1 MTETGAALRAGQ
13 QVLVTGH
20 RGLIGRVTAAALQ
33 EAGLSVVGLDLADND
48 DITDP
53 RTVRQRMRGCAGLV
67 HLAAVDDE
75 PIEPDPLTPATT
87 GGVDQVMATNVGGT
101 SQLLAAAADTGL
113 QRVVFMSSVDVLGCF
128 MGRGTPKY
136 LPIDDHH
143 PVDPHGPYAWSKL
156 AGEELCAALTL
167 RTGTPTVCLR
177 PPGVFTAET
186 YAFIRSARLQR
197 PEVEWSP
204 IWEYGAFLDVRDLA
218 SAIVAALMV
227 PDLVGHHR
235 HLVCADDISS
245 ATDDSR
251 TLAHRLL
258 PEVPI
263 TSPERFIDRPFASL
277 VDSAGAQAL
286 LVWRPRHS
294 WRPSAQA
301 PRLDQPPSEAI
312 T

>member
-1 MTETGAALRAGQ
+1 MSQTGAALHVGQ

-20 RGLIGRVTAAALQ
+20 RGLVGRAAAAALQ
-33 EAGLSVVGLDLADND
+33 ESGLSVVGLDLLDND

-53 RTVRQRMRGCAGLV
+53 QTVRQRMRGCAGLV

-75 PIEPDPLTPATT
+75 PIKPDPLTPASTGDIERVTT
-87 GGVDQVMATNVGGT
+87 TNVGGT
-101 SQLLAAAADTGL
+101 AQLLAAAADAGL

-156 AGEELCAALTL
+156 AGEELCAAFSL
-167 RTGTPTVCLR
+167 RTGVPTVCLR
-177 PPGVFTAET
+177 PPGVFTSET
-186 YAFIRSARLQR
+186 YRFIRSARLRR

-204 IWEYGAFLDVRDLA
+204 IWEYGAFLDARDLA
-218 SAIVAALMV
+218 SAIVAALTV

-235 HLVCADDISS
+235 RLVCAEDISS
-245 ATDDSR
+245 ATDDSL
-251 TLAHRLL
+251 TLARRLL

-263 TSPERFIDRPFASL
+263 TGPERFADRPFASL
-277 VDSAGAQAL
+277 VDSAGAQTL
-286 LVWRPRHS
+286 LNWRPQHS
-294 WRPSAQA
+294 WRPLAASSA
-301 PRLDQPPSEAI
+301 SVEG
-312 T
+312 